1 MSPIDSDWNV
11 MFRLTGDSAGV
22 TAYTFSIVDDKAKID
37 QLRIPQLVCS
47 AFSR

>member
-1 MSPIDSDWNV
+1 MSPVDSNWNV

-22 TAYTFSIVDDKAKID
+22 ATNALSIVDNESKID

-47 AFSR
+47 AFSQ